1 MTKGQSILEELEP
14 LFNPKSVAVVGA
26 TNQWNKWGF
35 STFVSLLDGFRGKI
49 YPVNNKE
56 DVVLGHKAY
65 RRVIEIPP
73 EEPVDLAV
81 FVIPAASIPGVMEDC
96 IQKGVR
102 AAVIISA
109 GFAEIGAEGRKLQDR
124 VLGIARQG
132 PLHFIGPNCMGFWSA
147 PPHLKSFMFPLPVR
161 PGPLALVSQ
170 GGNVGGAVL
179 QAGYLRGL
187 GFQFYVSC
195 GCTADIQVE
204 DYIEYFSSVPEV
216 KVILAYIEGLND
228 GQRFIEKVRRVTAQ
242 KPVIAL
248 KPGKTEAATKAITSH
263 SGALSGS
270 SEIFDSAI
278 RKAGGI
284 RVDSA
289 EELLDVATAF
299 ITQPLPQGRNVAII
313 TPGGSYGV
321 ISADACASLGLN
333 VVPLSQ
339 DTLAEFN
346 RIFPPRWSRGNPVDP
361 AGDRNFIAYLQ
372 APDLLL
378 KLPEVDSMI
387 FMGFDSFSRFASV
400 FATLSQDLS
409 QVFKKLTQSLSQ
421 MVPEGT
427 LRGSLDDDSWMNG
440 LIQAVVRQFFSL
452 FGTSEPTEVQA
463 FAEKLISL
471 LRSGK
476 TGPHLKRKFVEVLRS
491 LKKDSLTET
500 EDPFTQLFSPMLQAL
515 VLNWTET
522 YRKPVVTTTFMGNT
536 TSMTDMGYYA
546 YPSAERAALVLAKLV
561 EYREFLDRL

>member
-278 RKAGGI
+278 RKAGGL

-546 YPSAERAALVLAKLV
+546 YSSAERAALVLAKLV

>member
-14 LFNPKSVAVVGA
+14 LFNPKSVAVIGA

-278 RKAGGI
+278 RKAGGL

-546 YPSAERAALVLAKLV
+546 YSSAERAALVLAKLV